1 MLLSIVILNF
11 NTAPLTIQCIRSIK
25 RHCTI
30 PASDYEIIIVDNHS
44 REEDVEKLTRECQ
57 GIPDSQSAHL
67 PGSDALT
74 TAAVTPPPH
83 ILLIISKLN
92 TGFGGGNMLGA
103 NQARGKY
110 ILFLNSD
117 VLLTEDCIKPLCDM
131 LENNPH
137 IGCITP
143 QQMNGSGALLPT
155 FGHEPSVFTAV
166 LGTRLLEKLFP
177 RRYPRLYTPLVE
189 ITNASYISGSFML
202 FPLQVFYLA
211 GGFDTNIFLYYEEYD
226 ICTRLSAL
234 GYKSVIVPAYTYT
247 HLVGESTKHVKSE
260 TTREM
265 FISQLYVYKKHHRTI
280 NYWLY
285 KWIVIIKIAL
295 LHKRLWYLLP
305 SMVKG
310 ENLAGSMRHRVR

>member
-1 MLLSIVILNF
+1 
-11 NTAPLTIQCIRSIK
+11 
-25 RHCTI
+25 
-30 PASDYEIIIVDNHS
+30 
-44 REEDVEKLTRECQ
+44 
-57 GIPDSQSAHL
+57 
-67 PGSDALT
+67 
-74 TAAVTPPPH
+74 
-83 ILLIISKLN
+83 
-92 TGFGGGNMLGA
+92 
-103 NQARGKY
+103 
-110 ILFLNSD
+110 
-117 VLLTEDCIKPLCDM
+117 M

-177 RRYPRLYTPLVE
+177 RRYPRLYTPLAE

-234 GYKSVIVPAYTYT
+234 GYKSVIVPSYTYT

-285 KWIVIIKIAL
+285 KWIVIIKMAL